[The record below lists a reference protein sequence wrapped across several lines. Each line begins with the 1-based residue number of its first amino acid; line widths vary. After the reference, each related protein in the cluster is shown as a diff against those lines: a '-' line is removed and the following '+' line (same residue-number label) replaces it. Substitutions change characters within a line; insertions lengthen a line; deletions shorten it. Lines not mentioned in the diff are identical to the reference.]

1 MIEIRDLTIRYD
13 DLVAVRSVSLD
24 VPAGSVLGLV
34 GPNGAGK
41 TSMIRALAGVL
52 VPDEGELSIN
62 GIDVQEDPTAIHRL
76 IGYMPDF
83 FGVYDYLTAREYVEL
98 FGQLH
103 DVPPQR
109 LQDQVAEALSLTN
122 LSEKAEAAVGSL
134 SRGMK
139 QRLCLARCLVHEP
152 DVLLLDEPASGV
164 DPRGRYEVRQLI
176 ARLGSMGKTVLVSSH
191 ILPELAEVCDSVAI
205 LERGRLVASGSVA
218 SIAGQIEPLR
228 VLTMRVL
235 GGQAQRARELLQGF
249 EPLRQIEVQG
259 DTLELRLADDDEAM
273 ADLLARLV
281 ADGIRI
287 GNMTQRRAD
296 LEQLYLQ
303 LTQGALA

>member
-13 DLVAVRSVSLD
+13 DLVAVHSVSLD

-52 VPDEGELSIN
+52 VPDGGELSID

-109 LQDQVAEALSLTN
+109 LQGQVAEALSLTN

-259 DTLELRLADDDEAM
+259 DTLELRLVDDDEAR

>member
-152 DVLLLDEPASGV
+152 DALLLDEPASGV

-259 DTLELRLADDDEAM
+259 DTLELRLVDDDEAM

>member
-13 DLVAVRSVSLD
+13 DLVAVHSVSLD

-52 VPDEGELSIN
+52 VPDEGELSID
-62 GIDVQEDPTAIHRL
+62 GIDVQQDPTAIHRL

-83 FGVYDYLTAREYVEL
+83 FGVYDYLTAREYVEF

-109 LQDQVAEALSLTN
+109 LPDQVTEALSLTN

-139 QRLCLARCLVHEP
+139 QRLCLARCLVHDP

-164 DPRGRYEVRQLI
+164 DPRGRYEVRQLV

-205 LERGRLVASGSVA
+205 LERGRLVAAGSVA

-228 VLTMRVL
+228 VLTMRIL
-235 GGQAQRARELLQGF
+235 GGQAQRARELLEGF
-249 EPLRQIEVQG
+249 EPLRQVEVQG

-287 GNMTQRRAD
+287 GNMTQSRAD

>member
-13 DLVAVRSVSLD
+13 DLVAVHSVSLD

-52 VPDEGELSIN
+52 VPDGGELSID

-259 DTLELRLADDDEAM
+259 DTLELRLVDDDEAM